1 MVRKA
6 VLNREEMFTTTPRL
20 WLACTDIRRFCEPPS
35 RLERSE
41 RAHMVA
47 VRADGNPRPRLALVR
62 AEVEGHMAP
71 ERQPGITGF
80 RLAQLEREL
89 EALTKKVD
97 RMTWALV
104 TLTLSLAGSAIVF
117 ALTVV
122 AVRKQ

>member
-35 RLERSE
+35 RLERSK
-41 RAHMVA
+41 RAHMDV
-47 VRADGNPRPRLALVR
+47 VRSRENHRPRPAPVR
-62 AEVEGHMAP
+62 EVEGHMAP

-80 RLAQLEREL
+80 RLAQLEKEL
-89 EALTKKVD
+89 EALTRKVD

-104 TLTLSLAGSAIVF
+104 T
-117 ALTVV
+117 
-122 AVRKQ
+122 